1 MTRDQRSD
9 GRTSLVPRERH
20 ANGPAILVALL
31 TLALSGCVRH
41 GAPAPVTS
49 AVGSGARPAPAPGQI
64 GLAER
69 PDSIIVQ
76 PGETLYAVSRRYAVP
91 LRSLIEAN
99 NLQPPFALV
108 AGRRLMLPQV
118 RTYTVQ
124 PGDTLLGLSRRF
136 GVEASTLARTNDIPP
151 PYPVKLGQTL
161 ILPPPVQAAA
171 APATAPQAAAG
182 SPPTVVGEPLA
193 APPQSEQRPASAPPP
208 GSAPVLGEAS
218 RQPTAAPA
226 PSQAQAVPSQRGLP
240 QPAQLQPGQV
250 QPAPPPAAASPP
262 PIAALPQPP
271 VPVSPTPDEPMVPLP
286 EPPHTGRGFAW
297 PVRGSLLA
305 GYGPGAN
312 GTQNDGINIAARAG
326 TPVLAAND
334 GVVAYAGNELRGF
347 GNLILLKHADGW
359 TTAYAHCETITV
371 RRGDRVKR
379 GQTIARVGATG
390 AVSEPQLHFELRRG
404 TRALDPQSYL
414 PPISTASAG

>member
-1 MTRDQRSD
+1 
-9 GRTSLVPRERH
+9 VPRERH

-171 APATAPQAAAG
+171 APATVPQTAAPTAAG
-182 SPPTVVGEPLA
+182 GPPTVVGEALA
-193 APPQSEQRPASAPPP
+193 APPQSEQRPASAPAP
-208 GSAPVLGEAS
+208 GGAPVLREAS
-218 RQPTAAPA
+218 RQPTAAAPA
-226 PSQAQAVPSQRGLP
+226 PSQAQAVPSQRGQP

-371 RRGDRVKR
+371 KRGDRVKR

>member
-1 MTRDQRSD
+1 M
-9 GRTSLVPRERH
+9 PRERC

-41 GAPAPVTS
+41 GPPAPVTS
-49 AVGSGARPAPAPGQI
+49 AVGTGARPAPAPGQI

-151 PYPVKLGQTL
+151 PYPVKLGQIL

-171 APATAPQAAAG
+171 APATAPQTATAITEAAG
-182 SPPTVVGEPLA
+182 SPPTVVAEPLA

-208 GSAPVLGEAS
+208 DRAPVLREAS
-218 RQPTAAPA
+218 RQPMAVAPE
-226 PSQAQAVPSQRGLP
+226 PSQTQVVQSQRSQP
-240 QPAQLQPGQV
+240 QPTQLQPGQL
-250 QPAPPPAAASPP
+250 QPAPPPPVASSP
-262 PIAALPQPP
+262 PIAASPQPP
-271 VPVSPTPDEPMVPLP
+271 APVSPAPDQPMAPLP

-297 PVRGSLLA
+297 PVRGPVLA

-371 RRGDRVKR
+371 KRGDRVKR

-390 AVSEPQLHFELRRG
+390 AVAEPQLHFELRRG

-414 PPISTASAG
+414 PPVSTAAAG

>member
-1 MTRDQRSD
+1 M
-9 GRTSLVPRERH
+9 PRERRV
-20 ANGPAILVALL
+20 NGPTIFVALL
-31 TLALSGCVRH
+31 ALALSGCVRH

-49 AVGSGARPAPAPGQI
+49 AVGTGVRPAPAPGQI
-64 GLAER
+64 GLAEH
-69 PDSIIVQ
+69 PDSIVVQ

-108 AGRRLMLPQV
+108 AGRRLVLPQV

-136 GVEASTLARTNDIPP
+136 GVEASTLARTNEIAP

-161 ILPPPVQAAA
+161 ILPPPVQTAA
-171 APATAPQAAAG
+171 APAAPLPVVAATRG
-182 SPPTVVGEPLA
+182 SPGSPSAVVAEPLA
-193 APPQSEQRPASAPPP
+193 APPQSDRQPASPPAPPS
-208 GSAPVLGEAS
+208 GRAPVMQEAS
-218 RQPTAAPA
+218 RQPPA
-226 PSQAQAVPSQRGLP
+226 IVPEPGQPPRVQP
-240 QPAQLQPGQV
+240 QPNQSQPGQSQPAPAAPV
-250 QPAPPPAAASPP
+250 ASLPPVVPSPQPAPPTASH
-262 PIAALPQPP
+262 A
-271 VPVSPTPDEPMVPLP
+271 PDEPMAPLP

-297 PVRGSLLA
+297 PVRGPVLA

-312 GTQNDGINIAARAG
+312 GTQNDGINIAAPAG

-334 GVVAYAGNELRGF
+334 GIVAYAGNELRGF

-371 RRGDRVKR
+371 KRGDRVKR

-390 AVSEPQLHFELRRG
+390 AVAEPQLHFELRRG

-414 PPISTASAG
+414 PPVSTASAG

>member
-1 MTRDQRSD
+1 MRDRRSD
-9 GRTSLVPRERH
+9 GNDRVAPRARRAHGLVV
-20 ANGPAILVALL
+20 LVALL
-31 TLALSGCVRH
+31 TLTLLAGCARH
-41 GAPAPVTS
+41 GPPAPVTS
-49 AVGSGARPAPAPGQI
+49 AVGTGARAAPVPGEI
-64 GLAER
+64 RLAER

-99 NLQPPFALV
+99 NLEPPFALIV
-108 AGRRLMLPQV
+108 GRRLLLPQV

-124 PGDTLLGLSRRF
+124 AGDTLLSLSRRF
-136 GVEASTLARTNDIPP
+136 GVESSTLARTNEIAP

-161 ILPPPVQAAA
+161 VLPPAVQTATARPVAAA
-171 APATAPQAAAG
+171 LAGQPDAPP
-182 SPPTVVGEPLA
+182 SVVAEPLA
-193 APPQSEQRPASAPPP
+193 APAQILGGPSPP
-208 GSAPVLGEAS
+208 L
-218 RQPTAAPA
+218 AAPTERPPA
-226 PSQAQAVPSQRGLP
+226 VREAVRLHEPAASEPTGSQK
-240 QPAQLQPGQV
+240 GQF
-250 QPAPPPAAASPP
+250 QPAPPPAVASVP
-262 PIAALPQPP
+262 PQPP
-271 VPVSPTPDEPMVPLP
+271 PNASSAPEQPIAPLR
-286 EPPHTGRGFAW
+286 EPPPTGRGFIW
-297 PVRGSLLA
+297 PVRGQVLA

-371 RRGDRVKR
+371 KRGDRVKR

-390 AVSEPQLHFELRRG
+390 AVAEPQLHFELRRG
-404 TRALDPQSYL
+404 TRALDPQGYL
-414 PPISTASAG
+414 PPVSTASVG

>member
-1 MTRDQRSD
+1 
-9 GRTSLVPRERH
+9 
-20 ANGPAILVALL
+20 
-31 TLALSGCVRH
+31 
-41 GAPAPVTS
+41 
-49 AVGSGARPAPAPGQI
+49 
-64 GLAER
+64 
-69 PDSIIVQ
+69 
-76 PGETLYAVSRRYAVP
+76 VP

-99 NLQPPFALV
+99 NLEPPFALV
-108 AGRRLMLPQV
+108 VGRRLLLPQV

-124 PGDTLLGLSRRF
+124 AGDTLLSLSRRF
-136 GVEASTLARTNDIPP
+136 GVEASTLARTNEIAP

-161 ILPPPVQAAA
+161 VLPPAVQTATARPVAAA
-171 APATAPQAAAG
+171 LAG
-182 SPPTVVGEPLA
+182 QPGPPPSVVAEPLA
-193 APPQSEQRPASAPPP
+193 APAQILGGPSAPP
-208 GSAPVLGEAS
+208 AA
-218 RQPTAAPA
+218 PTAHPPA
-226 PSQAQAVPSQRGLP
+226 VREAVRLHEPAASEPTGAQKGQF
-240 QPAQLQPGQV
+240 QL
-250 QPAPPPAAASPP
+250 APPPAVASVPPQSPP
-262 PIAALPQPP
+262 NASSAPEQP
-271 VPVSPTPDEPMVPLP
+271 VAPLR
-286 EPPHTGRGFAW
+286 EPPPTGHGFAW
-297 PVRGSLLA
+297 PVRGQVLA

-371 RRGDRVKR
+371 KRGDRVKR

-390 AVSEPQLHFELRRG
+390 AVAEPQLHFELRRG

>member
-1 MTRDQRSD
+1 MTRDQWISF
-9 GRTSLVPRERH
+9 VPHERR
-20 ANGPAILVALL
+20 ANGPSAFLALL
-31 TLALSGCVRH
+31 ALALLAGCVRH
-41 GAPAPVTS
+41 GSPAPVTS
-49 AVGSGARPAPAPGQI
+49 AVGTGARPAPAPGQI

-76 PGETLYAVSRRYAVP
+76 PGETLYAVSRRYTVP

-136 GVEASTLARTNDIPP
+136 GVEASTLARTNEIAP

-161 ILPPPVQAAA
+161 ILPPPIQSAA
-171 APATAPQAAAG
+171 APAAAPAVATAIRG
-182 SPPTVVGEPLA
+182 SPGSPSAVVAEPIA
-193 APPQSEQRPASAPPP
+193 APPQSEGRPASPPAPPP
-208 GSAPVLGEAS
+208 GRAPAMREAS
-218 RQPTAAPA
+218 RQPPVAVAEPAQSQPVQSQRSQPQPSQLQAAP
-226 PSQAQAVPSQRGLP
+226 PS
-240 QPAQLQPGQV
+240 
-250 QPAPPPAAASPP
+250 PPPVAASPQ
-262 PIAALPQPP
+262 LPAPN
-271 VPVSPTPDEPMVPLP
+271 VSPALDEPMAPLP

-297 PVRGSLLA
+297 PVRGPVLA

-371 RRGDRVKR
+371 KRGDRVKR
-379 GQTIARVGATG
+379 GQTIGRVGATG
-390 AVSEPQLHFELRRG
+390 AVAEPQLHFELRRG
-404 TRALDPQSYL
+404 TRALDPQTYL
-414 PPISTASAG
+414 PPVSTASAG

>member
-1 MTRDQRSD
+1 MRDRRSD
-9 GRTSLVPRERH
+9 DNDRVAPSARRAHGFVV
-20 ANGPAILVALL
+20 LVALL
-31 TLALSGCVRH
+31 TLTLLAGCARH
-41 GAPAPVTS
+41 GPPAPVTS
-49 AVGSGARPAPAPGQI
+49 AGGTGARAAPLPGEI
-64 GLAER
+64 RLAER

-99 NLQPPFALV
+99 NLEPPFALV
-108 AGRRLMLPQV
+108 VGRRLLLPQV

-124 PGDTLLGLSRRF
+124 AGDTLLSLSRRF
-136 GVEASTLARTNDIPP
+136 GVEASTLARTNEIAP

-161 ILPPPVQAAA
+161 VLPPAVETATARPVAAA
-171 APATAPQAAAG
+171 LAG
-182 SPPTVVGEPLA
+182 QSGPPPSVVAEPLA
-193 APPQSEQRPASAPPP
+193 APAQILGGPSAPP
-208 GSAPVLGEAS
+208 AA
-218 RQPTAAPA
+218 PTAHPPA
-226 PSQAQAVPSQRGLP
+226 VREAVRLHEPAASEPTGAQKGQF
-240 QPAQLQPGQV
+240 QL
-250 QPAPPPAAASPP
+250 APPPAVASVPPQSPP
-262 PIAALPQPP
+262 NASSAPEQP
-271 VPVSPTPDEPMVPLP
+271 VAPLR
-286 EPPHTGRGFAW
+286 EPPPTGHGFAW
-297 PVRGSLLA
+297 PVRGQVLA

-371 RRGDRVKR
+371 KRGDRVKR

-390 AVSEPQLHFELRRG
+390 AVAEPQLHFELRRG

-414 PPISTASAG
+414 PPVSTASAR